1 MRSPSWALR
10 LKFVEP
16 WFRDLDPATQGEVP
30 IRIDRLLD
38 SEGVAYDLKNSFFN
52 MPPNLRIW
60 AGATVEPANLEAL
73 FPWIEWAY
81 ATVKE
86 QIVAES

>member
-1 MRSPSWALR
+1 M
-10 LKFVEP
+10 
-16 WFRDLDPATQGEVP
+16 P
-30 IRIDRLLD
+30 IRIDGVLD
-38 SEGVAYDLKNSFFN
+38 AEGVAYDLKNSSPDR
-52 MPPNLRIW
+52 PPNLRIW